1 MKGKKLWAVFAAVAA
16 AGCLCGALVLT
27 GCEKNYDGDLCLS
40 LSFDEGTGKYAKDS
54 SGNLK
59 DAKISYIYNDA
70 EYIAPRDPEWR
81 EKGVKGGSLLFDG
94 YTSGI
99 SYSGE
104 EYTVSGKKITIS
116 AYVAPR
122 MFEWDDPNAKRNGT
136 EQLTPI
142 LSQSYHTDSTGEG
155 ILLGYWRYG
164 ELSFQFGAN
173 GSWYKLWSGE
183 KRLEKYEWNHVA
195 GVFDGENGYAALYLN
210 GERVAYTEL
219 DRGIRLSKPAEED
232 LCIGC
237 VSATERLHHVSGL
250 MDEVKIYENALPEE
264 YIQKTFRK
272 NGLPEIEFEDIW
284 MMNILT
290 DDPYKTQF
298 HGGPYQMWTNETHAP
313 VYYNGVYHIFHQ
325 FNMAGPFF
333 RVNQIGW
340 GHFTSTDMVNWTPR
354 KEVIMPM
361 PDSVCPDGVWSGAAI
376 NDVNNVLVL
385 FFTAGNES
393 FREDGL
399 ISNQNI
405 GYAYPKDLTD
415 PYLTEWVVG
424 DQLAIAQKEGA
435 GQAGEFRDAHVWR
448 EDGVYYMTVCSSKN
462 GQGCVLLYESDTVEV
477 DYNAGDVDMNW
488 VYRGVLYQLAS
499 SDWNADYGTSWE
511 LPVML
516 PVANADKSIK
526 KHILIISP
534 APASTADNNIYYF
547 LGTFD
552 KITGRFIPDPD
563 YAHAPKRFDYG
574 PNVFTGP
581 SAMLDEKGDMYLFS
595 ISQDYR
601 SEAEVRLA
609 GWACSMSLVR
619 KVTLSDDGKLAH
631 VDAVSAVKEKYVTTL
646 VEKENL
652 SLEEANTELSA
663 VNRDMLYLSVTFTGI
678 TEKTKSVAVRV
689 KSNSDGSDYTDF
701 TYDCKARKIASVTV
715 DQGVQGKGESN
726 DMGDAVFD
734 IENGTL
740 TIEIYIDRSLIETFF
755 DAWLAISMRSYAAP
769 SSTKIVVSAEQEEDA
784 AGEVRIAKLKAGSVR
799 SIYQ

>member
-1 MKGKKLWAVFAAVAA
+1 MKGKKLWVVIAAAAA
-16 AGCLCGALVLT
+16 AGCLCGALALT
-27 GCEKNYDGDLCLS
+27 GCGKEYDGLKLS

-59 DAKISYIYNDA
+59 DAKIAYVYNDA

-81 EKGVKGGSLLFDG
+81 EEGVKGGCLLFDG
-94 YTSGI
+94 FSSGI

-104 EYTVSGKKITIS
+104 EYTVSGDKLTIS
-116 AYVAPR
+116 AYIAPR
-122 MFEWDDPNAKRNGT
+122 MFEWDDPNGKRNGT
-136 EQLTPI
+136 EQITPI
-142 LSQSYHTDSTGEG
+142 VSQSYHTDATGEG
-155 ILLGYWRYG
+155 VLLGYWRFG
-164 ELSFQFGAN
+164 ELTFQFGAN
-173 GSWYKLWSGE
+173 GNWYKLWSGE
-183 KRLEKYEWNHVA
+183 NRLNKYEWNYVA
-195 GVFDGENGYAALYLN
+195 GVFDGENGTAALYLN
-210 GERVAYTEL
+210 GERVAYTEF
-219 DRGIRLSKPAEED
+219 DKGIKLSKPSDEY
-232 LCIGC
+232 LYIGC
-237 VSATERLHHVSGL
+237 AGEDERLHRVSGL
-250 MDEVKIYENALPEE
+250 LDEINIWENALTDGYFEDTYRE
-264 YIQKTFRK
+264 TA
-272 NGLPEIEFEDIW
+272 LPEIEFDDIW
-284 MMNILT
+284 VMNILT
-290 DDPYKTQF
+290 DDPYKPQY

-333 RVNQIGW
+333 RQLCW

-354 KEVIMPM
+354 KEVITPM

-376 NDVNNVLVL
+376 NDINNVPVL
-385 FFTAGNES
+385 FFTAGNDS

-424 DQLAIAQKEGA
+424 DELAIAQKEGE

-448 EDGVYYMTVCSSKN
+448 EDGVYYMTVCSSRN
-462 GQGCVLLYESDTVEV
+462 GQGCVLLYESDSIEV

-488 VYRGVLYQLAS
+488 VYRGVLYQLSS

-516 PVANADKSIK
+516 PVSNEDKSIT

-552 KITGRFIPDPD
+552 KITGRFIPDAD

-601 SEAEVRLA
+601 SEGEVMRA
-609 GWACSMSLVR
+609 GWTCGMSLVR
-619 KVTLSDDGKLAH
+619 KVILSDDGRLAEI
-631 VDAVSAVKEKYVTTL
+631 DAVSALKEKYVTTL

-652 SLEEANTELSA
+652 SLEEANEELSA

-678 TEKTKSVAVRV
+678 TEKTESVTVRV
-689 KSNSDGSDYTDF
+689 KSNANGGDYTDF
-701 TYDCKARKIASVTV
+701 TYDCRKKQISSLTV
-715 DQGVQGKGESN
+715 DQGAQGKGESN
-726 DMGDAVFD
+726 DMKDATFE
-734 IENGTL
+734 IEDGTV
-740 TIEIYIDRSLIETFF
+740 TIEIYIDRSLIEAFF
-755 DAWLAISMRSYAAP
+755 DARLAITMRSYAAP
-769 SSTKIVVSAEQEEDA
+769 SSTKISVSARQEEDA
-784 AGEVRIAKLKAGSVR
+784 SGEVKIAGLKAGAVK

>member
-1 MKGKKLWAVFAAVAA
+1 MKGRKFWSVFAAVAA
-16 AGCLCGALVLT
+16 AGCLCGALALT
-27 GCEKNYDGDLCLS
+27 GCNNNFDGDLCLS
-40 LSFDEGTGKYAKDS
+40 LSFDEGEGKYAKDS

-59 DAKISYIYNDA
+59 DAKISYVYSEAD
-70 EYIAPRDPEWR
+70 YIAPRDPEWR
-81 EKGVKGGSLLFDG
+81 ENGVKGGCLLFDG

-99 SYSGE
+99 SYSGD
-104 EYTVSGKKITIS
+104 EYTVSGDQITVS
-116 AYVAPR
+116 AYIAPR
-122 MFEWDDPNAKRNGT
+122 MFEWDDPNGKKNGT
-136 EQLTPI
+136 EQITPI
-142 LSQSYHTDSTGEG
+142 VSQSYHTDATGEG
-155 ILLGYWRYG
+155 ILLGYWRFG
-164 ELSFQFGAN
+164 ELTFQFGAN

-183 KRLEKYEWNHVA
+183 KRLNKYEWNHVA
-195 GVFDGENGYAALYLN
+195 GVFDGKNGTAAIYLN
-210 GERVAYTEL
+210 GERVAYTEFDKGL
-219 DRGIRLSKPAEED
+219 RLSKPSDEE
-232 LCIGC
+232 LYIGC
-237 VSATERLHHVSGL
+237 AGMDERLHRVSGL
-250 MDEVKIYENALPEE
+250 LDEINIWETALPEQ
-264 YIQKTFRK
+264 YIQETFSKTE
-272 NGLPEIEFEDIW
+272 LPEIEFEDIW

-290 DDPYKTQF
+290 DDPYKTQY

-325 FNMAGPFF
+325 FNPAGPFF

-376 NDVNNVLVL
+376 NDINNVPVL
-385 FFTAGNES
+385 LFTAGNES
-393 FREDGL
+393 FRENGL

-424 DQLAIAQKEGA
+424 DELAIAQKEGE
-435 GQAGEFRDAHVWR
+435 GQPGEFRDAHVWR
-448 EDGVYYMTVCSSKN
+448 EDGVYYMTVCSSRN
-462 GQGCVLLYESDTVEV
+462 GQGCVLLYESDSIEV
-477 DYNAGDVDMNW
+477 NYNAGDVDMNW

-499 SDWNADYGTSWE
+499 FDWIADYGTSWE

-516 PVANADKSIK
+516 PISNADKSIE

-552 KITGRFIPDPD
+552 KITGRFIPDSD

-601 SEAEVRLA
+601 SEGEVLRA

-619 KVTLSDDGKLAH
+619 KVTLSDDGKLANI
-631 VDAVSAVKEKYVTTL
+631 DAVSALKEEYVTTL
-646 VEKENL
+646 VDKENL
-652 SLEEANTELSA
+652 SLEEANAELGA
-663 VNRDMLYLSVTFTGI
+663 VKGDMLYLNVTFTGI
-678 TEKTKSVAVRV
+678 TDQTKSVTVRV
-689 KSNSDGSDYTDF
+689 KSNANGSDYLDF
-701 TYDCKARKIASVTV
+701 TYDHTKKQVSSATI
-715 DQGVQGKGESN
+715 DQGAQGKGESN
-726 DMGDAVFD
+726 DMKDATFEIKD
-734 IENGTL
+734 GTI
-740 TIEIYIDRSLIETFF
+740 TMEIYIDRSLVETFF
-755 DAWLAISMRSYAAP
+755 DARLAITMRSYAAP
-769 SSTKIVVSAEQEEDA
+769 SSTKITVSAEQEEDA
-784 AGEVRIAKLKAGSVR
+784 AGAVSIASLKAGTVK